1 MYYGLLYG
9 WNPTV
14 CTTEVAVEFEIHHKA
29 TYCILDIKHAAQSKL
44 KTKEIVEIAAHST
57 VM

>member
-1 MYYGLLYG
+1 MDYCMDGIQ
-9 WNPTV
+9 V

-44 KTKEIVEIAAHST
+44 KTKEIVEIAALST